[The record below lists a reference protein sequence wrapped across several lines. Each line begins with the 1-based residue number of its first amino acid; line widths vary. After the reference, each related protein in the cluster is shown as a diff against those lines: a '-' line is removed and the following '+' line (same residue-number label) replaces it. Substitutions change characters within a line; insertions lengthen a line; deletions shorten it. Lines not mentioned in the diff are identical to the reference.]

1 MSKLALF
8 LLSVPLFFAYRFN
21 LKSSRYDRIL
31 LESSRYSYE
40 DEPKASDY
48 SSPFYN
54 LPTPLRADS
63 QKVALK
69 LLAVSRKVQKLAK
82 KHSLEDLTR
91 ITGITKIKMDKIMRK
106 AEVIEGKLLEVN
118 LRLVHSIAVQH
129 QGMGLELND
138 LVYEGVKGLKK
149 ALSRFDPEK
158 GFAFSTYAYPW
169 IREYIRLALASS
181 LPIALP
187 MHVYRLLVKVR
198 AVQERLASLGRPP
211 TDEEMAEEL
220 CISMERFEVVRRALA
235 LAEHSS
241 DKTPALSDSARILI
255 RFDEATWERIVA
267 TEKQG
272 SVLEHVVSE
281 QMQPQAQTERE
292 QSEITGA
299 VLMALNTLPEEES
312 RAIHE
317 RLGLGT
323 FSTTDIRTDKGTGVL
338 KFSEM
343 EIDTVAAKNLYQKG
357 VRRLRRRAYD
367 DKYPEMKVLQRLF
380 NELQLSDSV

>member
-1 MSKLALF
+1 
-8 LLSVPLFFAYRFN
+8 
-21 LKSSRYDRIL
+21 
-31 LESSRYSYE
+31 
-40 DEPKASDY
+40 
-48 SSPFYN
+48 
-54 LPTPLRADS
+54 
-63 QKVALK
+63 
-69 LLAVSRKVQKLAK
+69 
-82 KHSLEDLTR
+82 
-91 ITGITKIKMDKIMRK
+91 MRK